1 MFSKFAV
8 PVAILFAVLGIW
20 EGAVHLFAIPR
31 YILPAPSKIVVTLFV
46 EHSQLLRHTLVTLE
60 EMLLGFVLAVS
71 IGIPLAVLM
80 FEFPVLEKAFY
91 PYVIGFTNGTGVR
104 YRAAVGP
111 VVSASGLPRKLLW
124 RALIVFFAIVLNTL
138 DGLKSTDPDTVN
150 LFRILRA
157 TRWQILWKV
166 RIPSAL
172 PFIFSGAKIGI
183 SISTIGAV
191 IGEWVGAKAGLGYLM
206 LYANGQLQISLVFAA
221 IFCLT
226 LLGLGLFGLMD
237 AVGAVCHAVATA
249 AQHIRYSVGVH
260 GAYRITKKGNSH
272 EISNLL
278 NVSHQLWY
286 TFRWTY

>member
-1 MFSKFAV
+1 MFGRFVIPMAM
-8 PVAILFAVLGIW
+8 LLAVLGVW
-20 EGAVHLFAIPR
+20 EAAVHILDVPR
-31 YILPAPSKIVVTLFV
+31 YILPAPSKIGVTLFA
-46 EHSQLLRHTLVTLE
+46 EHAQLLKHTFVTLQ
-60 EMLLGFVLAVS
+60 EMLLGFALAVS

-80 FEFPVLEKAFY
+80 FEFPMLEKALY
-91 PYVIGFTNGTGVR
+91 PYVIGSQTV
-104 YRAAVGP
+104 P
-111 VVSASGLPRKLLW
+111 VFAIAPLLVLWFGFGIASKVIMA
-124 RALIVFFAIVLNTL
+124 ALIVFFAIVLNTL

-206 LYANGQLQISLVFAA
+206 LYANGKLQVALVFAA

-226 LLGLGLFGLMD
+226 LLGLSLFGLM
-237 AVGAVCHAVATA
+237 TLLE
-249 AQHIRYSVGVH
+249 RY
-260 GAYRITKKGNSH
+260 AMPWRQYNKANAR
-272 EISNLL
+272 
-278 NVSHQLWY
+278 
-286 TFRWTY
+286 

>member
-1 MFSKFAV
+1 MLSKLAA
-8 PVAILFAVLGIW
+8 PVAILLGVLGIW
-20 EGAVHLFAIPR
+20 ETSVHLFDIPR
-31 YILPAPSKIVVTLFV
+31 YILPAPSKIIVTLFV
-46 EHSQLLRHTLVTLE
+46 ERDQLLKHTLVTLE
-60 EMLLGFVLAVS
+60 EMLLGFVLAAS

-91 PYVIGFTNGTGVR
+91 PYVIGSQTV
-104 YRAAVGP
+104 P
-111 VVSASGLPRKLLW
+111 VFAIAPLLVLWFGFGIASKVIMA
-124 RALIVFFAIVLNTL
+124 ALIVFFAIVLNTL

-191 IGEWVGAKAGLGYLM
+191 IGEWVGAKAGLGFLM
-206 LYANGQLQISLVFAA
+206 LYANGRLEVSLVFAS

-226 LLGLGLFGLMD
+226 FLGLGLFGLMTLLERC
-237 AVGAVCHAVATA
+237 VMPWRH
-249 AQHIRYSVGVH
+249 Q
-260 GAYRITKKGNSH
+260 GN
-272 EISNLL
+272 
-278 NVSHQLWY
+278 Y
-286 TFRWTY
+286 

>member
-1 MFSKFAV
+1 MLSKFVV
-8 PVAILFAVLGIW
+8 PIVILLAVLGIW
-20 EGAVHLFAIPR
+20 ETSVHVFDIPR
-31 YILPAPSKIVVTLFV
+31 YILPPPSKIVLTLFE
-46 EHSQLLRHTLVTLE
+46 EHEQLLKHTLVTLE
-60 EMLLGFVLAVS
+60 EMLLGFALAVS

-91 PYVIGFTNGTGVR
+91 PYVIGSQTV
-104 YRAAVGP
+104 P
-111 VVSASGLPRKLLW
+111 VFAIAPLLVLWFGFGIASKVVMA
-124 RALIVFFAIVLNTL
+124 ALIVFFAIVLNTL

-206 LYANGQLQISLVFAA
+206 LYANGQLQVSLVFAA

-226 LLGLGLFGLMD
+226 LLGLGLFGLL
-237 AVGAVCHAVATA
+237 TLLE
-249 AQHIRYSVGVH
+249 RYVMPWRH
-260 GAYRITKKGNSH
+260 P
-272 EISNLL
+272 
-278 NVSHQLWY
+278 
-286 TFRWTY
+286 